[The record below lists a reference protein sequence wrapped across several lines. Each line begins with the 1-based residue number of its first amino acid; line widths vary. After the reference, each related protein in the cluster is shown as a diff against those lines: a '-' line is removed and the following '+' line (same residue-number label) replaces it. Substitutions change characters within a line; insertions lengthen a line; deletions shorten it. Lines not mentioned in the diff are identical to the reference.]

1 MTRPPDRAP
10 RGARGGAY
18 ARKHTPLGLLV
29 GADDGLYECIPGG
42 RVERTIDG
50 PRITSID
57 TRNDLA
63 LAGGRDGAW
72 LHNGLRWRQVSSDP
86 TTAVYVARDALYLG
100 SASGDLL
107 RSTDEGDTWTPIPG
121 TTGLTLAP
129 GLGRPAGGL
138 AVTGVLEVKAPSGR
152 TMPESSGLV
161 VSFEAA
167 GVWFTPNSGATWLP
181 RSDDIDAHVHRLYG
195 HGDITD
201 RLFVTTST
209 GLYRSTDEGHTWLRS
224 LKDLDRSWG
233 GSLAVLPGPTDALVL
248 SLARSGVDGVGVEGT
263 LHRSMNA
270 GLTWARVLLD
280 GADEWP
286 RVPAVVRPHDLEDV
300 TFVAAGPRLYAS
312 HDRGKAWMP
321 LAEGVPLANV
331 LAASV

>member
-1 MTRPPDRAP
+1 MNRPPDRAP
-10 RGARGGAY
+10 RRARGGAD
-18 ARKHTPLGLLV
+18 ARTHTPRGLLV

-42 RVERTIDG
+42 RIERTIDG

-57 TRNDLA
+57 ARGDLA
-63 LAGGRDGAW
+63 LAGGVEGAW
-72 LHNGLRWRQVSSDP
+72 LHNGLRWRQVSGDA
-86 TTAVYVARDALYLG
+86 TTAVYVARDSLYLG
-100 SASGDLL
+100 GANGDLL

-129 GLGRPAGGL
+129 ALGRLTSGI
-138 AVTGVLEVKAPSGR
+138 AVTGVLEVKG
-152 TMPESSGLV
+152 GLV
-161 VSFEAA
+161 VAFEAA
-167 GVWFTPNSGATWLP
+167 GVWFTPNDGATWLP
-181 RSDDIDAHVHRLYG
+181 RSSDIDAHVHRLYG

-233 GSLAVLPGPTDALVL
+233 GSLAVLPDPTDALVF
-248 SLARSGVDGVGVEGT
+248 SLAKSGSDGVGIEGT

-280 GADEWP
+280 GPRGPEDEWE

-321 LAEGVPLANV
+321 LAEGTPVANV